1 MCKSFSCIVDIT
13 GQKVTWKLGVDSH
26 TDLVKLA
33 GYKDLTA
40 DPKLME
46 FAKIEITPKNGDYL
60 NPDKWVYKVDES
72 PAPIW
77 IGREHEDACRKAHAK
92 WQKQLDEFIIRHPI
106 VHPFKLTAPEVGTK
120 QVALLKKWDS
130 VGASVGA
137 SVWDSVGDSVRAS
150 VWASVGAS
158 VGDSVGDSVWA
169 SVWASVGDSVGD
181 SVWDSVGAS
190 VRASVGASVWDSV
203 RASVWDSVRDSVR
216 ASVRAYTGSFFK
228 IPVWKY
234 VKHPKGKYPYQPLV
248 DLWNQ
253 GFVPSFDGTTWRLHA
268 GPKAAIVYSITAA
281 ELKGTK

>member
-1 MCKSFSCIVDIT
+1 MCKAFSGIVDIT
-13 GQKVTWKLGVDSH
+13 GKKVTWKLGVDSH

-33 GYKDLTA
+33 GYKDSTA

-60 NPDKWVYKVDES
+60 NPDKWVYTVDES

-77 IGREHEDACRKAHAK
+77 IGREHEDACRKAHAN
-92 WQKQLDEFIIRHPI
+92 WLKQLDKFIIRHPM
-106 VHPFKLTAPEVGTK
+106 VNPFKLTAPEVGPK
-120 QVALLKKWDS
+120 QIALLQKWD
-130 VGASVGA
+130 
-137 SVWDSVGDSVRAS
+137 SVWDSVWASVGDS

-158 VGDSVGDSVWA
+158 VGDSLWSSVGN
-169 SVWASVGDSVGD
+169 SVWASVGASVEN
-181 SVWDSVGAS
+181 SVGAS
-190 VRASVGASVWDSV
+190 VGASLWAPAWASVGNSLWSSVRNSVGASVG
-203 RASVWDSVRDSVR
+203 
-216 ASVRAYTGSFFK
+216 AYTGSFLK